1 MLTEN
6 QFGVTFDVINF
17 PSETKKKI
25 IKLRNIK
32 IRNGQENFTCGDA
45 LVYAINCAYHLE
57 KMAEERLNKKK
68 YPEDKPDGNDIINN
82 NRPDLSNRIKKDG
95 SSGNI

>member
-6 QFGVTFDVINF
+6 QFGVTYDVINF

-25 IKLRNIK
+25 IQLRNLK

-45 LVYAINCAYHLE
+45 IVYAINCAHQLE
-57 KMAEERLNKKK
+57 MVMDAKLKEQKNPANTPDASEVINK
-68 YPEDKPDGNDIINN
+68 
-82 NRPDLSNRIKKDG
+82 NRPDLSNRIKKD
-95 SSGNI
+95 